1 MYAAEILQKSKM
13 IKTVEDIY
21 LNFDLISDLIKED
34 VLKICKSKNENFAD
48 FDASF
53 AASVRQT
60 KLTLSKKHLKAIKK
74 FYNCKNV
81 KNAVNFLIQRIINNM
96 KNAGNLKHKFA
107 FNPPKFGDFNENY
120 ISKNYDIHQH
130 LEIENMQEL
139 DEETLKNGLKK
150 VWEDG
155 KFDTDFDLQDFENL
169 CSKYN
174 VNLYDIASKEELE
187 IPNLGS
193 YELKNGAKQTFLFFD
208 EVAYNE

>member
-107 FNPPKFGDFNENY
+107 FNPPKFGELHENIASSKDDFEA
-120 ISKNYDIHQH
+120 
-130 LEIENMQEL
+130 LEMEL
-139 DEETLKNGLKK
+139 ELQKIDKTEIKNGLKK
-150 VWEDG
+150 VWENAV
-155 KFDTDFDLQDFENL
+155 TDMYFDLEDFEIL
-169 CSKYN
+169 CNKNGFES
-174 VNLYDIASKEELE
+174 VEVLGYD
-187 IPNLGS
+187 P
-193 YELKNGAKQTFLFFD
+193 YELPNIKTEQTESGYSQLVLFF
-208 EVAYNE
+208 